1 MADTLNEGRI
11 IKGISGFYYVKA
23 GEQIIECK
31 ARGIFRNRGLVP
43 YAGDKVRFDLSQKI
57 IEEILPRKNYFVRP
71 PIANVDN
78 FIIVLSTIMPRP
90 DYYLI
95 DKLTVTA
102 ESQGIHPIIVFT
114 KADRASADEF
124 IKVYKHVG
132 YRVFDCSFGTDAG
145 ISGLEKEMAG
155 NFNVLVGNSGAGKS
169 SLLNRLAGLSLA
181 TQEVSESLGRGK
193 HTTREVTLYDYNGGY
208 LADTPGFSSFDVN
221 TEKPI
226 LSGNIAGLFPE
237 FEPFAGGCRFND
249 CSHTCEIGCRVLEA
263 AADGKIEPT
272 RMQSY
277 KQLVEEAQKIKKWD

>member
-95 DKLTVTA
+95 DKLTGYRLRLIDAGGEAAVAAKEFLEENGLLSSGQSGKMKFFVTDKI
-102 ESQGIHPIIVFT
+102 EGFT
-114 KADRASADEF
+114 KLGKEF
-124 IKVYKHVG
+124 LG
-132 YRVFDCSFGTDAG
+132 EELC
-145 ISGLEKEMAG
+145 
-155 NFNVLVGNSGAGKS
+155 NVT
-169 SLLNRLAGLSLA
+169 RLDPEEL
-181 TQEVSESLGRGK
+181 
-193 HTTREVTLYDYNGGY
+193 TTR
-208 LADTPGFSSFDVN
+208 
-221 TEKPI
+221 
-226 LSGNIAGLFPE
+226 
-237 FEPFAGGCRFND
+237 
-249 CSHTCEIGCRVLEA
+249 
-263 AADGKIEPT
+263 
-272 RMQSY
+272 
-277 KQLVEEAQKIKKWD
+277 